1 MSALQPSRL
10 ILQSQGFQSYLKVS
24 REVVRFSRFL
34 KPPISNIIHTKD
46 CDSYYMK
53 CTRNRIN
60 VRTMVDSL
68 VTIFNNKTTVMA
80 EKRNVRVSIR
90 DSDSELESQ
99 PGP

>member
-1 MSALQPSRL
+1 M
-10 ILQSQGFQSYLKVS
+10 
-24 REVVRFSRFL
+24 VRFSRFL
-34 KPPISNIIHTKD
+34 KPPISNIIDTKD

-53 CTRNRIN
+53 YTRNRIN
-60 VRTMVDSL
+60 VRAYAYRTRTMVDSL